1 MPNAFPVKVVTPD
14 GTALEVDGV
23 EFLKLPSVSG
33 EVGVLPSH
41 SPSLVKLSPGEVQCR
56 VREEEN
62 SYFISE
68 GLAHLLPD
76 QVLVLAPFIDSA
88 SSIDVD
94 RAKAAKKRAEDLL
107 SSKDSSVDRDR
118 ARMALLRAE
127 ARLRIAIAS

>member
-1 MPNAFPVKVVTPD
+1 MHNAFPVKVVTPD
-14 GTALEVDGV
+14 GTALEVEGV
-23 EFLKLPSVSG
+23 EFLKLPSVTG

-56 VREEEN
+56 VNEEDN
-62 SYFISE
+62 SYFVAE

-76 QVLVLAPFIDSA
+76 KVLVLAPFIDSA

-107 SSKDSSVDRDR
+107 SSKDDSVERDR
-118 ARMALLRAE
+118 ARLALIRAE
-127 ARLRIAIAS
+127 ARLRIALAS